1 MEYQKKASLKSI
13 VASAR
18 MTFGVS
24 VCYSYSPTQDSP
36 LDTGVVSGGKA
47 VRCIYIRSG
56 SRSIYGTRPSM
67 IDPSCPIKNRLA
79 SALAQ
84 IHNLR
89 PIQSTV
95 NCPNPTSPS
104 IPSFH
109 NENSNSQGLSLTK
122 NLIAKSSV
130 PNTFHVICSLGFKVR
145 NTLLS
150 ALGQV
155 RRCAPMG
162 WVPSCRCPICSDT
175 SLVARM
181 MHPKAE

>member
-18 MTFGVS
+18 MTSGVS
-24 VCYSYSPTQDSP
+24 VCYSYSPTQDSS

-47 VRCIYIRSG
+47 VRCIYMRSG
-56 SRSIYGTRPSM
+56 SRSIYETRPSM

-79 SALAQ
+79 SPLAQ

-104 IPSFH
+104 TPSLH

-122 NLIAKSSV
+122 KRIAKSSV
-130 PNTFHVICSLGFKVR
+130 P
-145 NTLLS
+145 LLARFQRQEHTAVGVGPGS
-150 ALGQV
+150 QV
-155 RRCAPMG
+155 RAHG
-162 WVPSCRCPICSDT
+162 LGAFVPVPDMLTPRWW
-175 SLVARM
+175 RG
-181 MHPKAE
+181 